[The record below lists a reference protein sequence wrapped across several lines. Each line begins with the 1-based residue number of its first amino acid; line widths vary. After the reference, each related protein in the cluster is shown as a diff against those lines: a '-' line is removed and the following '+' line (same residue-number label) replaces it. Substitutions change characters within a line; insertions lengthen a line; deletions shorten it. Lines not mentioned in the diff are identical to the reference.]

1 VSQRNRFIILLGV
14 IFAGAFIYYLATT
27 SRDSGLELI
36 GTVDANQVMVSPQ
49 IQGRIEK
56 LLVDEGTPVKAG
68 DLIALLDANEL
79 QAQERA
85 ATATINSLRSKVSET
100 LATEAATKGSTAG
113 DVANAEARL
122 ESTRAQLAQAEANLE
137 QIQTDHD
144 RTVSLATSG
153 VASQQDKDRADAQLK
168 AQLAA
173 VKALQDQVRAAQ
185 ADLNSAIARTHQA
198 HAAQSTVAATRAD
211 MANAAAMRAQ
221 AEVRLGYTRVVAPVS
236 GTVSVRAA
244 REGEVVN
251 PGQPI
256 VTIVDLSDTWV
267 RAAVPETYAD
277 RIALGDVFNV
287 RMPSGQ
293 VVPGKVFFKAVEGD
307 FATQRDVSRRKRDI
321 KTVVLKLRIE
331 NPNELFVPG
340 MTADVLV
347 PQSTLQASLQQ
358 RKQQAAQPAQPQP
371 PSKPTAE

>member
-1 VSQRNRFIILLGV
+1 MSARNRFFILLGIIFV
-14 IFAGAFIYYLATT
+14 IATT
-27 SRDSGLELI
+27 YYFFSADHSRDLVLI
-36 GTVDANQVMVSPQ
+36 GTVDANQVIVSAQ
-49 IQGRIEK
+49 VEGRIQK

-85 ATATINSLRSKVSET
+85 ASATINSLRSKVAET

-137 QIQTDHD
+137 QIKTDHD
-144 RTVSLATSG
+144 RTISLAASG

-168 AQLAA
+168 AQQAA

-211 MANAAAMRAQ
+211 MANAAALQAQ
-221 AEVRLGYTRVVAPVS
+221 AQVRLGYTRVLAPVS

-340 MTADVLV
+340 MTADVVV
-347 PQSTLQASLQQ
+347 PESTLQAGLQQ
-358 RKQQAAQPAQPQP
+358 RKQQAAQPAPAQT
-371 PSKPTAE
+371 KPTAE

>member
-1 VSQRNRFIILLGV
+1 MSQRNRFIILLSV
-14 IFAGAFIYYLATT
+14 IFVGAFIYYLATT
-27 SRDSGLELI
+27 ERNQGLELI

-79 QAQERA
+79 QAQEQA

-113 DVANAEARL
+113 DVANAEAKL

-144 RTVSLATSG
+144 RTVALAASG
-153 VASQQDKDRADAQLK
+153 VASQQDKERADAQLK
-168 AQLAA
+168 AQQAA

-185 ADLNSAIARTHQA
+185 AELNSAIARTHQA

-211 MANAAAMRAQ
+211 MANAAAMQAQ
-221 AEVRLGYTRVVAPVS
+221 AQVRLGYTRVLAPVS

-277 RIALGDVFNV
+277 HIALGDVFNV

-340 MTADVLV
+340 MTANVLV
-347 PQSTLQASLQQ
+347 PQATLQAGYQQ
-358 RKQQAAQPAQPQP
+358 RKQQATQPVQPQ
-371 PSKPTAE
+371 SKPTAE

>member
-1 VSQRNRFIILLGV
+1 VSQRNRFIILLSV
-14 IFAGAFIYYLATT
+14 IFVGAFIYYLATT
-27 SRDSGLELI
+27 NRSQGLDLI
-36 GTVDANQVMVSPQ
+36 GTVDANQVVVSPQ

-68 DLIALLDANEL
+68 DPIALLDAHEL

-85 ATATINSLRSKVSET
+85 ASATINSLRSKVAET

-137 QIQTDHD
+137 QIKLDHD
-144 RTVSLATSG
+144 RTISLAASG
-153 VASQQDKDRADAQLK
+153 VASQQDKDRAEAQLK
-168 AQLAA
+168 AQQAA

-198 HAAQSTVAATRAD
+198 HAAQSTVDATRAE
-211 MANAAAMRAQ
+211 MANAAALQ
-221 AEVRLGYTRVVAPVS
+221 AEAQVRLGYTRVLAPVS

-277 RIALGDVFNV
+277 HIALGDVFNV

-293 VVPGKVFFKAVEGD
+293 TVPGKVFFKAVEGD

-340 MTADVLV
+340 MTADVVV
-347 PQSTLQASLQQ
+347 PESTLQAGLQQ
-358 RKQQAAQPAQPQP
+358 RKQQAAQPAPAQT
-371 PSKPTAE
+371 KPTAE

>member
-1 VSQRNRFIILLGV
+1 MSQRNRFIILLSI

-27 SRDSGLELI
+27 DRTNSLELI

-85 ATATINSLRSKVSET
+85 ARATINSLRSKVSET

-144 RTVSLATSG
+144 RTVSLAASG
-153 VASQQDKDRADAQLK
+153 VASQQDKDRAEAQLK

-198 HAAQSTVAATRAD
+198 AAAERTVAATRAD

-221 AEVRLGYTRVVAPVS
+221 AEVRLGYTRVLTPVS

-347 PQSTLQASLQQ
+347 PQSTLQEGLQQ
-358 RKQQAAQPAQPQP
+358 RKRQAAQPAPVQ
-371 PSKPTAE
+371 SKPTAE

>member
-1 VSQRNRFIILLGV
+1 MSQRNRFIILLSV
-14 IFAGAFIYYLATT
+14 IFAGALIYYLATT
-27 SRDSGLELI
+27 DRNHGLELI

-49 IQGRIEK
+49 IQGRIER
-56 LLVDEGTPVKAG
+56 LLVDEGTQVKAG

-85 ATATINSLRSKVSET
+85 AAATINSLRSKVAET

-113 DVANAEARL
+113 DVANAEAKL

-144 RTVSLATSG
+144 RTVSLAASG

-168 AQLAA
+168 AQQAA
-173 VKALQDQVRAAQ
+173 VRALRDQVRAAE
-185 ADLNSAIARTHQA
+185 ADLKSAIARTHQA
-198 HAAQSTVAATRAD
+198 TAAQRTVAATRAD

-221 AEVRLGYTRVVAPVS
+221 AQVRLGYTRVLAPVS

-244 REGEVVN
+244 REGEVVS

-267 RAAVPETYAD
+267 QAPVPETYAD
-277 RIALGDVFNV
+277 RIALGDVYDV

-293 VVPGKVFFKAVEGD
+293 VVRGKVFFKAVEGD

-321 KTVVLKLRIE
+321 KTMVLKLRID
-331 NPNELFVPG
+331 NPSELFVPG

-347 PQSTLQASLQQ
+347 PASVLQAGYQQ
-358 RKQQAAQPAQPQP
+358 RKQEAAKPE
-371 PSKPTAE
+371 SKPAAAVE

>member
-1 VSQRNRFIILLGV
+1 MSQRNRFIILLSL

-27 SRDSGLELI
+27 NRTLGLDLV

-49 IQGRIEK
+49 MQGRIEK
-56 LLVDEGTPVKAG
+56 LLVDEGTQVKAG

-85 ATATINSLRSKVSET
+85 AAATINSLRSKVSET

-144 RTVSLATSG
+144 RTASLAASG

-168 AQLAA
+168 AQQAA

-211 MANAAAMRAQ
+211 MANAAALQ
-221 AEVRLGYTRVVAPVS
+221 AEAQVRLGYTRVLAPVN

-244 REGEVVN
+244 REGEVVS

-267 RAAVPETYAD
+267 QAAVPETYAD
-277 RIALGDVFNV
+277 RIALGDVYNI

-293 VVPGKVFFKAVEGD
+293 TVPGKVFFKAVEGD

-321 KTVVLKLRIE
+321 KTVVLKLRVD

-347 PQSTLQASLQQ
+347 PQSTLQAGFQQ
-358 RKQQAAQPAQPQP
+358 RKQQAAQPAPAQ
-371 PSKPTAE
+371 SKPTAE

>member
-1 VSQRNRFIILLGV
+1 
-14 IFAGAFIYYLATT
+14 
-27 SRDSGLELI
+27 LI

-56 LLVDEGTPVKAG
+56 LLVDEGSPVKAG
-68 DLIALLDANEL
+68 DVIALLDANEL
-79 QAQERA
+79 RAQEQA

-137 QIQTDHD
+137 QIKTDHD
-144 RTVSLATSG
+144 RTVSLAASG

-168 AQLAA
+168 AQYAA
-173 VKALQDQVRAAQ
+173 VKALQDQVRAGQ
-185 ADLNSAIARTHQA
+185 ADLNSAIARNHQA
-198 HAAQSTVAATRAD
+198 TAAQRTVAATRAD
-211 MANAAAMRAQ
+211 MANAAALRAQ
-221 AEVRLGYTRVVAPVS
+221 AQVR
-236 GTVSVRAA
+236 
-244 REGEVVN
+244 
-251 PGQPI
+251 
-256 VTIVDLSDTWV
+256 LSDTWV

-277 RIALGDVFNV
+277 HIALGEVFNI

-331 NPNELFVPG
+331 NLNELFVPG

-347 PQSTLQASLQQ
+347 PQAALQADYQQ
-358 RKQQAAQPAQPQP
+358 RKQEAAQPQ
-371 PSKPTAE
+371 SKPAVE

>member
-27 SRDSGLELI
+27 SRNKGLELI
-36 GTVDANQVMVSPQ
+36 GTVDANQVMVGPQ

-79 QAQERA
+79 RAQERA
-85 ATATINSLRSKVSET
+85 AAATINSLRSKVAET

-137 QIQTDHD
+137 QIQTDHA
-144 RTVSLATSG
+144 RTVSLAASG

-168 AQLAA
+168 AQQAA

-198 HAAQSTVAATRAD
+198 TAAQRTVAATRAE
-211 MANAAAMRAQ
+211 MANAAAMQ
-221 AEVRLGYTRVVAPVS
+221 AEAQVRLGYTRVLAPVS

-244 REGEVVN
+244 RQGEVVS

-277 RIALGDVFNV
+277 RIGLGDVFKV

-321 KTVVLKLRIE
+321 KTVVLKLRID

-347 PQSTLQASLQQ
+347 PEATLQAGYQQ
-358 RKQQAAQPAQPQP
+358 RKQQAAQPQT
-371 PSKPTAE
+371 KPTAE

>member
-1 VSQRNRFIILLGV
+1 VSQRNRFIILLSL

-27 SRDSGLELI
+27 NRGQGIDLI
-36 GTVDANQVMVSPQ
+36 GTVDANQVIVSPQ

-85 ATATINSLRSKVSET
+85 AAATINSLRSKVSET

-113 DVANAEARL
+113 DVANSEARL

-144 RTVSLATSG
+144 RTISLAASG

-168 AQLAA
+168 AQQAA

-211 MANAAAMRAQ
+211 MANAAALQAQ
-221 AEVRLGYTRVVAPVS
+221 AQVRLGYTRVLAPVS

-347 PQSTLQASLQQ
+347 PQSTLQAGFQQ
-358 RKQQAAQPAQPQP
+358 RKQQAAQPAPAQ
-371 PSKPTAE
+371 SKPTAE

>member
-1 VSQRNRFIILLGV
+1 VSQRNRFIILLSV
-14 IFAGAFIYYLATT
+14 IFVGAFIYYLATT
-27 SRDSGLELI
+27 NRSQGLDLI
-36 GTVDANQVMVSPQ
+36 GTVDANQVVVSPQ

-137 QIQTDHD
+137 QIKTDHD
-144 RTVSLATSG
+144 RTISLAASG

-168 AQLAA
+168 AQQAA

-198 HAAQSTVAATRAD
+198 HAAQSTVAATRAE
-211 MANAAAMRAQ
+211 MANAAALQ
-221 AEVRLGYTRVVAPVS
+221 AEAQVRLGYTRVLAPVS

-277 RIALGDVFNV
+277 HIALGDVFNV

-293 VVPGKVFFKAVEGD
+293 TVPGKVFFKAVEGD

-340 MTADVLV
+340 MTADVVV
-347 PQSTLQASLQQ
+347 PESTLQAGLQQ
-358 RKQQAAQPAQPQP
+358 RKQQAAQPAPAQT
-371 PSKPTAE
+371 KPTAE

>member
-1 VSQRNRFIILLGV
+1 MSQRNRFIILLSV
-14 IFAGAFIYYLATT
+14 IFAGALIYYLATT
-27 SRDSGLELI
+27 NRNQGLDLI
-36 GTVDANQVMVSPQ
+36 GTVDANQVIVSPQ

-56 LLVDEGTPVKAG
+56 LLVDEGTPVKTG
-68 DLIALLDANEL
+68 DVIALLDANEL
-79 QAQERA
+79 RAQEQA

-100 LATEAATKGSTAG
+100 LATEAATKGSTAS

-137 QIQTDHD
+137 QIKTDHD
-144 RTVSLATSG
+144 RTVALAASG

-173 VKALQDQVRAAQ
+173 VKALQDQVRAGQ
-185 ADLNSAIARTHQA
+185 AELNSAIARTHQA
-198 HAAQSTVAATRAD
+198 TAAQRTVAATRAD
-211 MANAAAMRAQ
+211 MANAAALRAQ
-221 AEVRLGYTRVVAPVS
+221 AQVRLGYTRVLAPVN
-236 GTVSVRAA
+236 GPVSVRAA

-277 RIALGDVFNV
+277 HIALGDVFNV

-293 VVPGKVFFKAVEGD
+293 MVPGKIFFKAVEGD

-321 KTVVLKLRIE
+321 MTVVLKLRIE

-347 PQSTLQASLQQ
+347 PRAALQAGYQQ
-358 RKQQAAQPAQPQP
+358 RKQEAARPQ
-371 PSKPTAE
+371 SKPAVE

>member
-1 VSQRNRFIILLGV
+1 VSQRNRFLILLSV

-27 SRDSGLELI
+27 RRDQGLELI

-49 IQGRIEK
+49 IQGRIQK

-68 DLIALLDANEL
+68 EVIALLDASEL

-85 ATATINSLRSKVSET
+85 ASATINSLRSKVSEM

-122 ESTRAQLAQAEANLE
+122 ESTKAQLAQAEANLE
-137 QIQTDHD
+137 QVQTDHQ
-144 RTVSLATSG
+144 RTTSLAASG
-153 VASQQDKDRADAQLK
+153 VASQQEKDRADAQLK
-168 AQLAA
+168 AQQAA
-173 VKALQDQVRAAQ
+173 VKALQDQVRAAE

-211 MANAAAMRAQ
+211 MANAAALQ
-221 AEVRLGYTRVVAPVS
+221 AEAQVRLGYTRVLAPVS

-244 REGEVVN
+244 REGEVVS

-267 RAAVPETYAD
+267 RAAAPETYAD
-277 RIALGDVFNV
+277 RIALGDVFQV

-293 VVPGKVFFKAVEGD
+293 TVPGKVFFKAVEGD

-321 KTVVLKLRIE
+321 KTVVLKLRVE

-340 MTADVLV
+340 MTAEVLV
-347 PQSTLQASLQQ
+347 PQAALQAGWQQ
-358 RKQQAAQPAQPQP
+358 RKPQAAEPQAKPA
-371 PSKPTAE
+371 AAVE